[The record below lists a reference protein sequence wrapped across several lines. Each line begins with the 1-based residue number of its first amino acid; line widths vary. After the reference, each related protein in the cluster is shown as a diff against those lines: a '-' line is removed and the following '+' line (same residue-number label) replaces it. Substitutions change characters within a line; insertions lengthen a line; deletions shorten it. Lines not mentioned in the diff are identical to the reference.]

1 MLQRQYMRG
10 KAIFALLVTIFM
22 MTPVQAGEVNTF
34 QTQQNDPRQPD
45 ANNTTLYTYS
55 DGINNFW
62 SHFSDNDTDSVDTFT
77 EEAVSY
83 THLRAP
89 RDATLSRMPSSA

>member
-1 MLQRQYMRG
+1 MPQRQYMRG

-34 QTQQNDPRQPD
+34 QTQQINPEQPD
-45 ANNTTLYTYS
+45 ANNTTLYAYS

-77 EEAVSY
+77 EE
-83 THLRAP
+83 
-89 RDATLSRMPSSA
+89 DDME

>member
-1 MLQRQYMRG
+1 MRG

-34 QTQQNDPRQPD
+34 QTQQNNPEQPD
-45 ANNTTLYTYS
+45 ANNTTLYAYS

-62 SHFSDNDTDSVDTFT
+62 SHLVTMIPTQ
-77 EEAVSY
+77 
-83 THLRAP
+83 L
-89 RDATLSRMPSSA
+89 TLLLKKTIMG